1 MKRIRSSIKRNRAL
15 LAASVAIGLIS
26 VSPAQAESFDSVS
39 HFHQVKVVGDK
50 VFLGTHE
57 GLYELISSNNMKKIG
72 TEVFDVMGL
81 AAIGNTVFASGHPSQ
96 GSSLPAPV
104 GLIASGNLGKK
115 WKQVSLG
122 GKVDFHLLEGAG
134 KELYGADSGSG
145 NLMYS
150 SNLGK
155 SWRTIGK
162 SEFSDIAVIPQM
174 SGMAIAIQ
182 GKKLVLTE
190 DAFKSSKTIKTP
202 KAFSQIEQTNS
213 GIFALSGDSLYR
225 STNLGETWKKIM
237 TFQGTT
243 GILSA
248 NNQIMLV
255 TEGSNIFLSNDSGIS
270 FKKVS

>member
-1 MKRIRSSIKRNRAL
+1 MKKIRNSMKRNRTL
-15 LAASVAIGLIS
+15 LAALVAIGLLSIS
-26 VSPAQAESFDSVS
+26 SAHAESFDSAS

-57 GLYELISSNNMKKIG
+57 GLYELVSSNNMKKIG
-72 TEVFDVMGL
+72 SEVFDVMGL

-115 WKQVSLG
+115 WKQVSLA
-122 GKVDFHLLEGAG
+122 GKADFHLLEGAG
-134 KELYGADSGSG
+134 KEIFGADSGSG

-155 SWRTIGK
+155 SWQTIGK
-162 SEFSDIAVIPQM
+162 NKFSDIAVIPQM

-182 GKKLVLTE
+182 GKELVLTE

-202 KAFSQIEQTNS
+202 TAFSQIEQTNS
-213 GIFALSGDSLYR
+213 GLFALSGDSLYR
-225 STNLGETWKKIM
+225 SKDLGETWKKISP
-237 TFQGTT
+237 FKGSP

-248 NNQIMLV
+248 NNQIMPV
-255 TEGSNIFLSNDSGIS
+255 TVGSDIFVSSNAGLT